1 MKLTNAKLRSL
12 PIGKKV
18 SDGGGLYYQPT
29 APNKGK
35 WSYRFAMDGKSHEM
49 GLGTFPEISLKE
61 ARLAHAEQRKLFV
74 SGNNPIEARRRIEQ
88 SQKASQ
94 ARKFSD
100 VAEMVIRAKRPTWT
114 NEKSEKQWR
123 SSLETYA
130 YPILDKKPLAEITR
144 ADVLEV
150 LEPKWNELTE
160 TLWRVRQRMRAV
172 FAYAKTK
179 GWYSEFNPAEWEHN
193 LDTVLSRKRL
203 IGHHESLPYNRLPWF
218 YSSLQQFDTIS
229 AYALQ
234 FTILTAARTSEVR
247 LAKPEE
253 IDFTRAIWNV
263 PAERMKARAS
273 HRVPLSKPVLALV
286 ESVMRKH
293 NQPFI
298 FPSNKPETGLSNGA
312 MHQLIRKR
320 YPNEKFTVHGF
331 RTTFRM
337 WAAEVGDYDQNLAE
351 IALAHSQDKKVEG
364 AYMRSKL
371 IDKRRAM
378 MENYSQFA
386 ISDMKQQNIIAH

>member
-1 MKLTNAKLRSL
+1 MKPSNAKLRSL

-193 LDTVLSRKRL
+193 LDTVLSRKRF

-218 YSSLQQFDTIS
+218 YSSLRQFDTIS

-298 FPSNKPETGLSNGA
+298 FPSTKPEIGLSNGA

-386 ISDMKQQNIIAH
+386 SQLVI

>member
-1 MKLTNAKLRSL
+1 MKLTNAKLRRL

-49 GLGTFPEISLKE
+49 GLGTFPEISLKD

-74 SGNNPIEARRRIEQ
+74 SGNNPIEARRRLEQ
-88 SQKASQ
+88 SQKATQ

-298 FPSNKPETGLSNGA
+298 FPSTKPEIGLSNGA

-378 MENYSQFA
+378 MENYLQFA

>member
-18 SDGGGLYYQPT
+18 SNGGGLYYQPT

-88 SQKASQ
+88 SQKATQ

-193 LDTVLSRKRL
+193 LDTVLSRKRF

-298 FPSNKPETGLSNGA
+298 FPSTKPEIGLSNGA

>member
-74 SGNNPIEARRRIEQ
+74 SGNNPIEARRRIGQ

-130 YPILDKKPLAEITR
+130 YPILDKKPLAQITR

-179 GWYSEFNPAEWEHN
+179 GWYSEFNPAEWDHN
-193 LDTVLSRKRL
+193 LDTVLSRKRF
-203 IGHHESLPYNRLPWF
+203 IGHRESLPYNRLPWF

-298 FPSNKPETGLSNGA
+298 FPSTKPEIGLSNGA

-371 IDKRRAM
+371 IDKRRVM

>member
-193 LDTVLSRKRL
+193 LDTVLSRKRF

-298 FPSNKPETGLSNGA
+298 FPSTKPEIGLSNGA

>member
-1 MKLTNAKLRSL
+1 MRLTNAKLRSL

-18 SDGGGLYYQPT
+18 SDGGGLYYQRT
-29 APNKGK
+29 ATNRGK
-35 WSYRFAMDGKSHEM
+35 WSYRFAIDGQSHEM
-49 GLGTFPEISLKE
+49 GLGTYPDIGLKE
-61 ARLAHAEQRKLFV
+61 ARLAHAELRKVFAGGKNPLENKRMLERQRIAKET
-74 SGNNPIEARRRIEQ
+74 I
-88 SQKASQ
+88 
-94 ARKFSD
+94 KFSY
-100 VAEMVIRAKRPTWT
+100 VADLLIKAKEPAWT
-114 NEKSEKQWR
+114 NSKNEPQWR

-144 ADVLEV
+144 VDVLEV

-203 IGHHESLPYNRLPWF
+203 IGHQESLPYNRLPWF
-218 YSSLQQFDTIS
+218 YSSLQQIDTIS

-298 FPSNKPETGLSNGA
+298 FPSTKPEIGLSNGA

-386 ISDMKQQNIIAH
+386 SQLVI

>member
-18 SDGGGLYYQPT
+18 SNGGGLYYQPT

-298 FPSNKPETGLSNGA
+298 FPSTKPEIGLSNGA

-371 IDKRRAM
+371 IDNRRAM

-386 ISDMKQQNIIAH
+386 SQLVI

>member
-130 YPILDKKPLAEITR
+130 YPILDKNPLAEITR

-193 LDTVLSRKRL
+193 LDTVLSRKRF

-298 FPSNKPETGLSNGA
+298 FPSTKPEIGLSNGA

-378 MENYSQFA
+378 MEDYAKFA
-386 ISDMKQQNIIAH
+386 TSAMQQQSIIAH